1 MFMKV
6 ERKEM
11 TERKQVRIKNLL
23 KYLHFR
29 KTVYS
34 AYDNNNNND
43 NPYISQ

>member
-1 MFMKV
+1 MKV

-11 TERKQVRIKNLL
+11 TEREQVRIKNLL

-34 AYDNNNNND
+34 VYNNNNND
-43 NPYISQ
+43 NPYIYQ